1 MTSSR
6 HNVSAMSE
14 AGESG
19 PEDDWTQVEQGLAE
33 LNSAIWTLIALSAPR
48 IEARQPGPALEET
61 QQMAALGTKDWR
73 SAVPPELYE
82 RLRTKG
88 FAVTAAPP
96 AAPVK
101 QAAADAG
108 AAPLPPAY
116 QAPFLPDL
124 TPQQP
129 DSDTSWAA
137 LESAELP
144 EEPGL
149 ISLPPAFQGLN
160 WPVEGG
166 KRLLVSVRP
175 VLDATLADRVAELLA
190 AAPGMSGVRSLGAT
204 EDVAAFE
211 ADYDGEVPSMD
222 AVAGA
227 LQVIGA
233 SLVSTGDRE
242 FYLAIQGRDVT

>member
-1 MTSSR
+1 
-6 HNVSAMSE
+6 MSE
-14 AGESG
+14 EAEPGAEG
-19 PEDDWTQVEQGLAE
+19 DWTQVEQGLAE
-33 LNSAIWTLIALSAPR
+33 LNSAIWTLIALSTPR
-48 IEARQPGPALEET
+48 IEAEPDPALEKT
-61 QQMAALGTKDWR
+61 QTMAALGAEDWR

-88 FAVTAAPP
+88 FAVMAAPSEE
-96 AAPVK
+96 PVR
-101 QAAADAG
+101 QTAEDAG
-108 AAPLPPAY
+108 TAPLPAAY

-124 TPQQP
+124 NPEQP
-129 DSDTSWAA
+129 DSDTSWGA
-137 LESAELP
+137 LESADLP

-149 ISLPPAFQGLN
+149 VSLPPAFQGLD
-160 WPVEGG
+160 WPADRG

-175 VLDATLADRVAELLA
+175 VLDAGLAVRVAELLA
-190 AAPGMSGVRSLGAT
+190 AAPGMSAVRSLGAT

-211 ADYDGEVPSMD
+211 ADYDGEVPSID

>member
-1 MTSSR
+1 MTSGR
-6 HNVSAMSE
+6 HSVTAMSE
-14 AGESG
+14 EAESG
-19 PEDDWTQVEQGLAE
+19 LGGDWTQVEQGLAE
-33 LNSAIWTLIALSAPR
+33 LNTALWTLIALSTPR
-48 IEARQPGPALEET
+48 IEPQPNPGLAET
-61 QQMAALGTKDWR
+61 QRMPAMGAEDWR
-73 SAVPPELYE
+73 LAVPPELYE

-88 FAVTAAPP
+88 FAVTAAPCE
-96 AAPVK
+96 APVK

-108 AAPLPPAY
+108 AAPLPASY
-116 QAPFLPDL
+116 RAPFLPDL
-124 TPQQP
+124 TPEQP
-129 DSDTSWAA
+129 ASDTSWAA
-137 LESAELP
+137 LESADLP

-160 WPVEGG
+160 WPADGG
-166 KRLLVSVRP
+166 RRVLVSVRP

-190 AAPGMSGVRSLGAT
+190 AAPGMSAVRSLGST

-227 LQVIGA
+227 LQAIGA